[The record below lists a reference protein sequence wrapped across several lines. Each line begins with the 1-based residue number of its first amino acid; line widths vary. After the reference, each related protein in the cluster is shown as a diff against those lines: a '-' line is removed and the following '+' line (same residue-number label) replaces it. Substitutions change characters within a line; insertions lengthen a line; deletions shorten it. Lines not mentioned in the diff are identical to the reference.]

1 MRLSFRFVFPFALL
15 LAVLY
20 LPVACFAQTSATIHG
35 TLTDPTGAV
44 ISGATVEVRSASS
57 SASTTHAASAADGTF
72 SIAAP
77 AGAYRV
83 SIAAPGFVTVQREV
97 TLAAGGSEAIDAR
110 MELAP
115 MSANVI
121 ISAEAEPQPAAE
133 VVSRVDVLTREDID
147 REQQLWLTPML
158 ATVPGIAFSQ
168 LGPNGGVTSLFLDG
182 GNSNYTRVLID
193 GVPEDVSLAGISID
207 LSDYTTDSVDKIEV
221 VHGASSALYGSD
233 AMTGVIDVVTHRGTT
248 TTPQLI
254 LDADGGTF
262 GTARG
267 GGQLSGLLG
276 RLDYSLG
283 AGYFT
288 TRGQSP
294 GAYVLENY
302 GSQTYPYF
310 RDTTLAGNFGW
321 KFSEANTLRLT
332 LRNAASDGG
341 QQGQSLLASE
351 SPYAM
356 NPGAHS
362 ALHDFSSGLTWDF
375 ATGQHWQTHMQGF
388 DSRYQDALDEPYY
401 EYSAVNKFNRA
412 GLDARS
418 TYSFDHGSV
427 TAGYYFENETG
438 GVLGRHD
445 NAGYIEARY
454 SFTRRLTAIA
464 GGRVEANDSY
474 GTRFVPRA
482 GLAYALRYGDGFWG
496 ATKLRASYGQG
507 IKEPP
512 LFPEGCAPILKPEQ
526 SQTFDI
532 GMDQAFASNRVKFSA
547 TYLHNDFRDIVSFE
561 STGDEEMQNCPA
573 FGGDYFNT
581 DKARAYGV
589 DSSIRV
595 KASRWLDVGG
605 TYAYDNSR
613 VLDSPNAFDPALV
626 AGNRLL
632 KRPLNASNLFFNAHF
647 RGVNWNVT
655 GYYTGRRTD
664 SDFLGLGLT
673 SDPSYVRWDTSA
685 IVAISHGVSF
695 TAHIDNL
702 FDKHY
707 SDAIG
712 YPALGYSYRLGIRYV
727 WGGER

>member
-1 MRLSFRFVFPFALL
+1 MRLSFRFVLPFALL
-15 LAVLY
+15 LAILS
-20 LPVACFAQTSATIHG
+20 PATCSAQTSATIRG

-44 ISGATVEVRSASS
+44 ISGAAVDLRSGGASN
-57 SASTTHAASAADGTF
+57 SAVHTESAGDGTF
-72 SIAAP
+72 SAVVS
-77 AGAYRV
+77 AGTYRL
-83 SIAAPGFVTVQREV
+83 SMAAPGFLTVEREV
-97 TLAAGGSEAIDAR
+97 SLTAGAVETIDAR

-133 VVSRVDVLTREDID
+133 VVSRVDVLTREDIEQ
-147 REQQLWLTPML
+147 EQQVWLTPML
-158 ATVPGIAFSQ
+158 ATVAGVAFSQ
-168 LGPNGGVTSLFLDG
+168 LGPEGGVVSLFLDG

-207 LSDYTTDSVDKIEV
+207 LSGYTTDSVDKIEV

-233 AMTGVIDVVTHRGTT
+233 AMTGVIDVVTHRGTA

-254 LDADGGTF
+254 LGADGGTF

-267 GGQLSGLLG
+267 GGQLSGILG
-276 RLDYSLG
+276 RFDYSVG

-294 GAYVLENY
+294 GTYVLENY
-302 GSQTYPYF
+302 GSGTYPYF
-310 RDTTLAGNFGW
+310 RDTTLSGNFGW
-321 KFSEANTLRLT
+321 KFSETNTLRLT
-332 LRNAASDGG
+332 LRNGTSDGG
-341 QQGQSLLASE
+341 QQGQSLLAAQ
-351 SPYAM
+351 SPFAM
-356 NPGAHS
+356 NPGAHG
-362 ALHDFSSGLTWDF
+362 ALHDFSSGLAWDF
-375 ATGQHWQTHMQGF
+375 ATGKHWQTHVQGF
-388 DSRYQDALDEPYY
+388 DSRYQDALDEPYF
-401 EYSAVNKFNRA
+401 EYFAVNKFNRA
-412 GLDARS
+412 GLDART
-418 TYSFDHGSV
+418 TYSFGRGSV

-482 GLAYALRYGDGFWG
+482 GLAYALRYGDAFWG
-496 ATKLRASYGQG
+496 ATELRASYGEG

-512 LFPEGCAPILKPEQ
+512 LFPQGCTPILKPEQ
-526 SQTFDI
+526 SATFDVGI
-532 GMDQAFASNRVKFSA
+532 DQAFDSNRVKVSA
-547 TYLHNDFRDIVSFE
+547 TYFHNDFRDIVSFE
-561 STGDEEMQNCPA
+561 STGDEETQNCPA

-581 DKARAYGV
+581 DKARAYGA

-595 KASRWLDVGG
+595 KAARWLDVGG
-605 TYAYDNSR
+605 TYAYDNSK
-613 VLDSPNAFDPALV
+613 VLDSPNASDPALV

-632 KRPLNASNLFFNAHF
+632 KRPLNAANLFFNAHF
-647 RGVNWNVT
+647 RGMNWNVT
-655 GYYTGRRTD
+655 GYYVGRRTD

-673 SDPSYVRWDTSA
+673 SDPGYVRWDTSA
-685 IVAISHGVSF
+685 IVPLRHGLSF

-712 YPALGYSYRLGIRYV
+712 YPALGYNYRVGIRYV